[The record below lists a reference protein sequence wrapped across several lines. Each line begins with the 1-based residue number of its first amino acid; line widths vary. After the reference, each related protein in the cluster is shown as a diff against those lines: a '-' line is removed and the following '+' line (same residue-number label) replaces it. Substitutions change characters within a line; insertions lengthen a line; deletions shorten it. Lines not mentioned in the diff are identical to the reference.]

1 MNAPLIPPSVPPAE
15 RVGTLAVRR
24 FGAGA
29 PLVLIHGGVGS
40 WTHWIANLEPLARSF
55 AAVTVDLPGYGDAPA
70 PQAREPEAY
79 LDGIAADLAQAM
91 RGTPS
96 FGLVGFSFGA
106 VIAAAV
112 ARRLG
117 ADVNAVSLLGP
128 GGFGLPLGR
137 KVELVPVPAADA
149 DPQGHRA
156 AVAHNLG
163 QFMMSRTPAPEDPVV
178 DLQSANIARLR
189 FDSRKVSHRDCLIG
203 DLERF
208 TAPLQII
215 WGADDHLPVPSIAA
229 RADRVRAARPDAQIH
244 IVPDAGHWVQYEAP
258 RAVEALLT
266 DFHNRV
272 TR

>member
-1 MNAPLIPPSVPPAE
+1 MNALLLHPAAPAPE
-15 RVGTLAVRR
+15 LVGTLAVRR

-29 PLVLIHGGVGS
+29 PLVLVHGGVGS
-40 WTHWIANLEPLARSF
+40 WTHWIANVEALSRSF
-55 AAVTVDLPGYGDAPA
+55 AVTAVDLPGYGDAPA
-70 PQAREPEAY
+70 PQASAPEAY
-79 LDGIAADLAQAM
+79 LDAIAADLSRAM
-91 RGTPS
+91 ADAPS

-117 ADVNAVSLLGP
+117 GKVNALSLLGP
-128 GGFGLPLGR
+128 GGFGVPLGR
-137 KVELVPVPAADA
+137 KVALVPVPAAEEDLK
-149 DPQGHRA
+149 GHRV

-163 QFMMSRTPAPEDPVV
+163 QFMMSRPPAPEDPVV

-189 FDSRKVSHRDCLIG
+189 FDSRKVSHRDCLVDDVG
-203 DLERF
+203 RL

-215 WGADDHLPVPSIAA
+215 WGAEDHLPVPSIAA
-229 RADRVRAARPDAQIH
+229 RAERVSAARPDAEIH

-258 RAVEALLT
+258 RAVEALLS

-272 TR
+272 SR